1 MGGDSSESGPRN
13 ASDLLIAD
21 AADCQLLDDQTVQ
34 DILETGAFYLPDQS
48 TGDSRNE
55 KDQADSSRTDVRD
68 HDANTTGGV
77 EAREARTMLEEITE
91 GTTALSPYQPAAAPV
106 SWAQRVLSWF
116 RK

>member
-1 MGGDSSESGPRN
+1 MGRDSSESGPRN
-13 ASDLLIAD
+13 ASDLSIAD

-48 TGDSRNE
+48 TGDSRHE
-55 KDQADSSRTDVRD
+55 KDKADSSRTDVRD
-68 HDANTTGGV
+68 YDADATGTV
-77 EAREARTMLEEITE
+77 KDRETRAMLEEITE
-91 GTTALSPYQPAAAPV
+91 GTTALSPYQPEAAPV

>member
-1 MGGDSSESGPRN
+1 MGRDSSESGPRN

-21 AADCQLLDDQTVQ
+21 AADCQLLDDQTAQ

>member
-1 MGGDSSESGPRN
+1 MGRDSSESGPRN

-21 AADCQLLDDQTVQ
+21 AADCQLLDDQSVQ

-55 KDQADSSRTDVRD
+55 KDKADLSRTDVRD
-68 HDANTTGGV
+68 YDADATSTV
-77 EAREARTMLEEITE
+77 KARETRAMLEEITE
-91 GTTALSPYQPAAAPV
+91 GTAALSPYQPEAAPV

>member
-1 MGGDSSESGPRN
+1 MGRDSSESGPRN

-21 AADCQLLDDQTVQ
+21 AADCQLLDDQTAQ

-68 HDANTTGGV
+68 DDADATGTV
-77 EAREARTMLEEITE
+77 KARETRAMLEEITE